1 MSRNCELPKQVVA
14 KVMKKADEKKNKEAG
29 QEIIDEI
36 RRANGSGVLKTRSGK
51 EYPRRGG
58 SRSKRGGANS
68 AVVHTIC
75 LMIIGMGGAAGY
87 YAGIAAAKSLGF
99 LDTFQTM
106 LDLAKSGVEG
116 CGDVAQGISRAQ
128 AAEAMTALGAQP
140 AATGTVAC
148 SSAWATLEGAEK
160 DIRRT
165 LTGYGK
171 LAAAAGVGTA
181 GSYYNKLYDF
191 VNNLIDNHGCS
202 GETKTTSTPPSPS
215 PSTTPSTT
223 LGGGRRRRRRRTY
236 KKRKGGG
243 KKRKSHRAR
252 KSRRRKSR
260 RRKSRRRKS
269 HRRKSRRHRR

>member
-29 QEIIDEI
+29 QEIIDLI
-36 RRANGSGVLKTRSGK
+36 REHNGSGVLKTRSGK

-202 GETKTTSTPPSPS
+202 GETKTSPPPSTTPSPS
-215 PSTTPSTT
+215 PSTAPSTT
-223 LGGGRRRRRRRTY
+223 PGGGRRRRRRRTY

-260 RRKSRRRKS
+260 RRKS